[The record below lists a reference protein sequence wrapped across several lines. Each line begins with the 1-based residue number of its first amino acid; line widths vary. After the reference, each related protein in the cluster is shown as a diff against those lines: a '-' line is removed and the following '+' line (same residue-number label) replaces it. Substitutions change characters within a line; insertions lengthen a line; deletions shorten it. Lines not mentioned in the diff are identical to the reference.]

1 MERRRREVSPFCVWG
16 EVDFQTAIA
25 AGPAFMKIDFPNYSL
40 TLNKPVAMGVLNT
53 TPDSFSDGGC
63 YEDLRGAVEQGRKLA
78 ADGAA
83 IVDVGG
89 ESTRPGAQS
98 VSADREARRVVP
110 VIEELG
116 KALDVPVSIDTS
128 KPEVMVAAVN
138 AGAQMINDVCALRSP
153 GALSAAAELGVPVC
167 IMHMQGEPRS
177 MQVNPDY
184 ADVVEEV
191 YAFLSKRIDACLAA
205 GINERKIILDPG
217 FGFGKTLEHNLS
229 LMNHL
234 EKFVTAGLPVLIGVS
249 RKSMIG
255 SLLDRPVGERLYGGL
270 SLSAIAAY
278 KGAHILRTHDVGP
291 TLDAISMAEA
301 VRQGR

>member
-1 MERRRREVSPFCVWG
+1 MSPFCVLG
-16 EVDFQTAIA
+16 EIDCQTVFAV
-25 AGPAFMKIDFPNYSL
+25 GHAFMKIDFPGHSL
-40 TLNKPVAMGVLNT
+40 TLTEPVAMGVLNT
-53 TPDSFSDGGC
+53 TPDSFSDGGRF
-63 YEDLRGAVEQGRKLA
+63 EDLRSAVEQGRKLA

-98 VSADREARRVVP
+98 VSASQEAARVVP

-128 KPEVMVAAVN
+128 KPEVMVAAVD

-153 GALSAAAELGVPVC
+153 GALSAAAELRVPVC

-177 MQVNPDY
+177 MQANPGY

-205 GINERKIILDPG
+205 GISERKIILDPG

-234 EKFVTAGLPVLIGVS
+234 EKFVAAGLPVLIGVS

-255 SLLDRPVGERLYGGL
+255 SVLDRPVGERLYGGL

-278 KGAHILRTHDVGP
+278 KGAHILRTHDVRP
-291 TLDAISMAEA
+291 TLDAISMAVA